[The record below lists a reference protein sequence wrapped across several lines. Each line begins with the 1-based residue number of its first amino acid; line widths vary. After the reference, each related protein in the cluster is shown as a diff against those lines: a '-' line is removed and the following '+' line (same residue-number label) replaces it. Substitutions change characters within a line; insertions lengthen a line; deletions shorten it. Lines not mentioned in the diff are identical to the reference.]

1 MPRLPIG
8 EKAMTP
14 AERQKRHRDIV
25 TAKPMT
31 KSEREDLAK
40 LIRNRE
46 KVMKAA
52 AGQRSAELLAE
63 FEQQMASEYSYD
75 QDKIWKAAAKTA
87 ATAVEVAKA
96 EIADRCAELGIP
108 ARFAPSVHF
117 GWSGRGE
124 NAVKER
130 RAELR
135 NVAKTRI
142 AAIEKAACTKIEMAC
157 LEAQTQVI
165 AHGLTSASAID
176 FFDALPKVEVL
187 MPPLEM
193 ASIEQILQT
202 RKAGE
207 RLPYTAALEYRR
219 AYNDDKFFL
228 I

>member
-1 MPRLPIG
+1 MPRPPIG

-31 KSEREDLAK
+31 KSEREDLGK

-46 KVMKAA
+46 KVMKSAA
-52 AGQRSAELLAE
+52 SQRSAELRAE
-63 FEQQMASEYSYD
+63 FEQQMASIFSYD
-75 QDKIWKAAAKTA
+75 QDEVWKAATQA
-87 ATAVEVAKA
+87 AAAAVEAA
-96 EIADRCAELGIP
+96 QQTIAARCDELSIP

-117 GWSGRGE
+117 SWSGRGE
-124 NAVKER
+124 NALKDR

-135 NVAKTRI
+135 AVAKSRI

-157 LEAQTQVI
+157 LEAQSQI
-165 AHGLTSASAID
+165 LAHGLTSASAIE

-193 ASIEQILQT
+193 ASVEQMLEA
-202 RKAGE
+202 RKAN
-207 RLPYTAALEYRR
+207 LSPYGLTYRR
-219 AYNDDKFFL
+219 DYSDGV
-228 I
+228 